1 MIPLYWVINM
11 TCWSPELWLMW
22 FIGLL
27 KTIKRPALLRRQNP
41 DIQLMSEGAQLCNPE
56 ENNLR
61 QGEALD
67 SDGLGWGE
75 ICYLVWNNNDWA
87 GHHTQTHKLGPS
99 LIRQAGWNNT
109 RAETAATQVIS
120 SPLTTWVCLSTQE
133 YLPTCT
139 IPSSIRPQT
148 WGWYS
153 IRRARFRFSASVILL
168 LNLRARG
175 TIHTLP
181 TIVQSL
187 TGC

>member
-67 SDGLGWGE
+67 SDGLGWGGNM
-75 ICYLVWNNNDWA
+75 L
-87 GHHTQTHKLGPS
+87 
-99 LIRQAGWNNT
+99 
-109 RAETAATQVIS
+109 
-120 SPLTTWVCLSTQE
+120 
-133 YLPTCT
+133 
-139 IPSSIRPQT
+139 
-148 WGWYS
+148 
-153 IRRARFRFSASVILL
+153 FSVK
-168 LNLRARG
+168 
-175 TIHTLP
+175 
-181 TIVQSL
+181 
-187 TGC
+187 